1 MFTLWLERKMLREG
15 NFKVADLQSVR
26 GRKQKRAED
35 TEHIVIRYGL
45 INVLDPGHS
54 FFHSF
59 IQRLFIKPHPCNTCS
74 R

>member
-1 MFTLWLERKMLREG
+1 MLREG

-45 INVLDPGHS
+45 ISVLDSGHS

-59 IQRLFIKPHPCNTCS
+59 NQ
-74 R
+74 

>member
-1 MFTLWLERKMLREG
+1 MLRETI
-15 NFKVADLQSVR
+15 FKVADLQSIR

-35 TEHIVIRYGL
+35 TKHIVIKYGL
-45 INVLDPGHS
+45 INVLDSGHS

-59 IQRLFIKPHPCNTCS
+59 IQHMFIKPHPCNTCS